1 MNSKKALKWGY
12 QMINLLLKDIAQRE
26 NFCVRSNASLRD
38 LVELMNINQKGVVVV
53 LQDDRP
59 VGILTERD
67 IVEILF
73 REICL
78 DEKVE
83 KHAKKNLVTT
93 RGDRTIGYAMN
104 LMIDNN
110 IRRIIVTG
118 DTNRFEGIVTHQ
130 DLLKYLEEDFYRIS
144 VKVRHILRKTG
155 VLSGV
160 TPDAPLNHVLES
172 MVENGVCAVPV
183 IKDKTAVG
191 IITEKDILKLAFN
204 RVSLESRAEEH
215 MSSPVHTASLDT
227 PVVEVVEVM
236 NYRNIRRMVIVNREG
251 HAINIVN
258 VRDVIENMEGDYS
271 RFLER
276 KLNHAKEIL
285 NLLPE
290 MLIEVTDTGT
300 EQIIIWANDK
310 IIDWFGREILG
321 RPVDEFIPKEHWDI
335 IYRTLH
341 KVNKI
346 ENMKLKK
353 DGKIYELSGFFI
365 RTDGTMENGRF
376 QLMMRDITEDVRLS
390 TIDPLTNIY
399 NKRFMNGFLLKE
411 IERSRRLEKQ
421 FSLVICDMD
430 DFKWV
435 NDTYGHLSGDMVI
448 QSFAH
453 VLKDTIRTLDV
464 VGRYGGDEF
473 IIILPETSAES
484 AYGIIN
490 RLRMQIEGME
500 IMVVKNEKVKIT
512 ASFGIA
518 TFPEDGM
525 SSDDLIIASDE
536 RLYKAKNIGK
546 NKIACR

>member
-1 MNSKKALKWGY
+1 
-12 QMINLLLKDIAQRE
+12 MINLLLKDIAQRE

-130 DLLKYLEEDFYRIS
+130 DLLKYLEEDFYRMS

>member
-1 MNSKKALKWGY
+1 
-12 QMINLLLKDIAQRE
+12 MINLLLKDIAQRE

-130 DLLKYLEEDFYRIS
+130 DLLKYLEEDFYRMS

-346 ENMKLKK
+346 EDMKLKK